1 MKTNIKKVQKGIH
14 HFAESSYQS
23 GQLYKRSNAFQYPH
37 VREANLLPYDTT
49 HKLALTFHNR

>member
-49 HKLALTFHNR
+49 HKLL